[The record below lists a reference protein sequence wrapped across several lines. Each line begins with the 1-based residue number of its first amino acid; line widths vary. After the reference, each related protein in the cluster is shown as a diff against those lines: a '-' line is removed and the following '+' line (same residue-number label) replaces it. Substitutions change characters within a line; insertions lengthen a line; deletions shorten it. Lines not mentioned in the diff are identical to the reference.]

1 MAALPPRPP
10 PDPVTAARPPLPLWL
25 SGLQR
30 DTRSRGLRRARG
42 KGRLQARSAESA
54 PPQPAQNQRAVPH
67 EYPPPDRESPERV
80 LRGSRAECSPGR
92 ASAAPQPPPPRATMT
107 EQRAPFPL
115 PPRPVGGPTPLL
127 SPPLRF
133 SSAPPALLS
142 GTEQS
147 AAPVLL
153 PLHREGRRQKRRRTS
168 PASQLTQAQ
177 PRRSPAHLPPRSEA
191 AANSSRHSHRSRFL
205 KRPRLPSARSRKEEE
220 TTPTPSPF
228 PRLLRGAPLGD
239 WALGRW
245 RKRGSNTRTAT
256 PRGRGEGRGR
266 PSRGQAG
273 RESGP
278 GSAAARVRVRRRA
291 GRFCPPREAAA
302 WRDGIPFVTQ
312 GCPRPQP
319 QQVPAR

>member
-1 MAALPPRPP
+1 
-10 PDPVTAARPPLPLWL
+10 
-25 SGLQR
+25 
-30 DTRSRGLRRARG
+30 
-42 KGRLQARSAESA
+42 
-54 PPQPAQNQRAVPH
+54 
-67 EYPPPDRESPERV
+67 
-80 LRGSRAECSPGR
+80 
-92 ASAAPQPPPPRATMT
+92 MT

-115 PPRPVGGPTPLL
+115 PPRPVGGPAPLL
-127 SPPLRF
+127 SPPLRS

-191 AANSSRHSHRSRFL
+191 AANGSRHPHHSRFL

-278 GSAAARVRVRRRA
+278 GSAAARVRVRVRRRA
-291 GRFCPPREAAA
+291 ARFCPPREAAA
-302 WRDGIPFVTQ
+302 WRDGIPFGKRERFLCGVGGRVRRERCRPQHVLARCAAPGIHSVLPAPLYPVTQ

-319 QQVPAR
+319 Q